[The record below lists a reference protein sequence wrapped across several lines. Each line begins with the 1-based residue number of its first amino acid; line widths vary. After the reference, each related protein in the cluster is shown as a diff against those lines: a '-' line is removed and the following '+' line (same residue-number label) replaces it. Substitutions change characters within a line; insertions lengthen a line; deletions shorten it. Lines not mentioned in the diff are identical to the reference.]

1 MRHLRIAIH
10 FVCGLVALVAPT
22 YAADREPV
30 AHIVEIHLQGE
41 DLAKETAIVRD
52 GAELKP
58 AIWMPLYDR
67 DIVFIRDP
75 KSRVLVD
82 YGTSGRAEVDQTR
95 MRLEISAETAHG
107 GDKWGIISAIGE
119 LLMGEEDEQVPTNLV
134 AKGDDG
140 TLSVPIANRTPNYVL
155 ANGTPIWIEWSG
167 GAEPFTVT
175 LEADGKVEPI
185 AETKDR
191 LVKFTLPGD
200 RAQRHV
206 LKIVDAMKRS
216 ARVSLRVR
224 ESLPSMPADLA
235 GGTTPSD
242 LQPALTAAWL
252 AQQDDGAWRIEAA
265 RMLRNAQDNNATLK
279 RVGDA
284 LFAGWRPD

>member
-1 MRHLRIAIH
+1 MRHLRIAIL
-10 FVCGLVALVAPT
+10 FVCGLVALVAPAS
-22 YAADREPV
+22 AADREPV

-41 DLAKETAIVRD
+41 DLAKGTAIVRE

-82 YGTSGRAEVDQTR
+82 YGTGGREEVDQTR

-107 GDKWGIISAIGE
+107 GDNWGIISALGE

-140 TLSVPIANRTPNYVL
+140 TLSVPVANRTPNYVL
-155 ANGTPIWIEWSG
+155 ANASPIWIEWSG

-175 LEADGKVEPI
+175 LEAGGKDQQI
-185 AETKDR
+185 AETKER
-191 LVKFTLPGD
+191 LVKFTLPADAG
-200 RAQRHV
+200 QRVV
-206 LKIVDAMKRS
+206 LKMVDAMKRS
-216 ARVSLRVR
+216 VRVSLRVR
-224 ESLPSMPADLA
+224 ESLPAMPADLA
-235 GGTTPSD
+235 GDASRD
-242 LQPALTAAWL
+242 LQPVITAAWL

>member
-1 MRHLRIAIH
+1 MRHLRIAIL
-10 FVCGLVALVAPT
+10 FVFGLVAFVAPAS
-22 YAADREPV
+22 AADREPV

-41 DLAKETAIVRD
+41 DLTKGTAIVRE

-82 YGTSGRAEVDQTR
+82 YGTGGRAEVDQTR

-107 GDKWGIISAIGE
+107 GDKWGIISALGE

-140 TLSVPIANRTPNYVL
+140 TLSVPIANRTPNYVV
-155 ANGTPIWIEWSG
+155 ANAAPIWIEWTG

-175 LEADGKVEPI
+175 READGKVQPI

-191 LVKFTLPGD
+191 LVKFTLPADAG
-200 RAQRHV
+200 QRVV
-206 LKIVDAMKRS
+206 LKIVDSKKRS
-216 ARVSLRVR
+216 VRVPLRVR
-224 ESLPSMPADLA
+224 ENLPAMPADLA
-235 GGTTPSD
+235 GDTSRD

-265 RMLRNAQDNNATLK
+265 RMLRNAQDNNAALK